1 MAKRNAAGAGT
12 IRKKTVTKN
21 GQKYEYWEA
30 RITTGRDP
38 GTGRQIQRSF
48 TGKTQKEV
56 REKMQAAAVEINE
69 SVYQETNKINLG
81 AWLDIW
87 AEEYL
92 GDVKPFTVASY
103 KTQIRVHIK
112 PALGAV
118 KLSALAAHDVQRFY
132 NSLSKPRGDS
142 PALSAKTIKNIHGVL
157 HRALQQAVENQYIKV
172 NPSDVCKLP
181 RVVKKEL
188 KPLDEQQMAAFLKAI
203 KGHRYETFYTVTL
216 FTGMREGEAIGLKW
230 DCVDFK
236 TGTIRID
243 KQLQREKKKGGQY
256 VFAPLKNDKART
268 IKPAPWVMQLLKAHR
283 SEQIQQRFKAC
294 ELWEN
299 SGLVFTDEIG
309 RHLATH
315 TIYTNF
321 KKLAASI
328 GCPDLRVHDLRHS
341 YAVASIRAGD
351 DIKTVQGNLGHAT
364 AAFTLDVYGHVTEQM
379 KEASADRMEGFIKGV
394 LNL

>member
-1 MAKRNAAGAGT
+1 MAKRNAQGSGT

-30 RITTGRDP
+30 RITIGRDP
-38 GTGRQIQRSF
+38 GTGKQMQRSF

-56 REKMQAAAVEINE
+56 REKMQAAAVELNE
-69 SVYQETNKINLG
+69 KVYQEPSKITLG

-118 KLSALAAHDVQRFY
+118 KLSTLAAHDIQRFY
-132 NSLSKPRGDS
+132 NSLSKPRGDAA
-142 PALSAKTIKNIHGVL
+142 PLSAKTIKNIHGVL
-157 HRALQQAVENQYIKV
+157 HRALRQAVENQYIKV

-188 KPLDEQQMAAFLKAI
+188 QPLDELQIAEFLKAI
-203 KGHRYETFYTVTL
+203 KGHKYETFYTVTL

-236 TGTIRID
+236 AGTIRID

-268 IKPAPWVMQLLKAHR
+268 IKAAPWVMQLLKHHKN
-283 SEQIQQRFKAC
+283 EQAQQRFKAC
-294 ELWEN
+294 DLWEN
-299 SGLVFTDEIG
+299 SGLVFTDELG

-321 KKLAASI
+321 KKIAEAI
-328 GCPDLRVHDLRHS
+328 GCPELRVHDLRHS

-364 AAFTLDVYGHVTEQM
+364 ASFTLDVYGHVTEQM
-379 KEASADRMEGFIKGV
+379 KQASADRMEGFIKGV